1 MVKSDNDNNL
11 PQPLLAS
18 KFETDFETDLTT
30 LKNCQISNLR
40 PGLVRLQPN
49 QLQ

>member
-11 PQPLLAS
+11 PQPLLAA
-18 KFETDFETDLTT
+18 KFETDLTT
-30 LKNCQISNLR
+30 LKSCQISNWG